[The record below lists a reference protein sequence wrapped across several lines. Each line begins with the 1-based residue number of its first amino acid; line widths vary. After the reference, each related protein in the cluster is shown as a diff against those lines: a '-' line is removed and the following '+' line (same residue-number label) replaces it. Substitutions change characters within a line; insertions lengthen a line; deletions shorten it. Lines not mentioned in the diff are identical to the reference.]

1 MVSHELT
8 SLEPQRAL
16 NFIIVGEPRK
26 LTEAWRILFNP
37 YAVTFEQLRYL
48 FVQLSLVFPKIVS
61 NILCMTLWLEM
72 FFELDPAVE
81 KFFGTQFAVKFSFK
95 CIFSLDCT
103 DFGEGHTCIKFL
115 FRWSIAEFTELFDV
129 LGLWEAVL
137 NSFQHV

>member
-61 NILCMTLWLEM
+61 NILSMTL
-72 FFELDPAVE
+72 
-81 KFFGTQFAVKFSFK
+81 
-95 CIFSLDCT
+95 
-103 DFGEGHTCIKFL
+103 
-115 FRWSIAEFTELFDV
+115 
-129 LGLWEAVL
+129 
-137 NSFQHV
+137 